1 MSSYQ
6 TISIILYDTFLCV
19 SNNWNLKLNIDE
31 VTMFVNADDQNIF
44 SKQCANISAEETN
57 KFHAEDDDYDENE
70 ALFHPPGGTCDIDS
84 REDCLINGSDE
95 YPQPN
100 KRRFFYAKNLMM
112 SIVGQDPTLMYERN
126 SLGTKAKLN
135 TLLKLNFDLFKV
147 RY

>member
-6 TISIILYDTFLCV
+6 TISIILYDTFLSV
-19 SNNWNLKLNIDE
+19 SNNCDLKLNIDE

-44 SKQCANISAEETN
+44 HKQCANLSA
-57 KFHAEDDDYDENE
+57 DDDYEENDT
-70 ALFHPPGGTCDIDS
+70 LFHPSGGGAPVCDAIES
-84 REDCLINGSDE
+84 REDCPINGGEE

-135 TLLKLNFDLFKV
+135 TLLKLYFDLFKV
-147 RY
+147 RYNTY